1 MSELFFD
8 GAKLKEQREKKGW
21 SYERMADE
29 ISTPEHPMTS
39 ERVAELERMR
49 SEIIL
54 EDVVDFCYSLWRKVK
69 DLETLVNE
77 QGSR

>member
-1 MSELFFD
+1 
-8 GAKLKEQREKKGW
+8 
-21 SYERMADE
+21 
-29 ISTPEHPMTS
+29 MTS

-49 SEIIL
+49 RKITL

>member
-1 MSELFFD
+1 MRLSL
-8 GAKLKEQREKKGW
+8 
-21 SYERMADE
+21 
-29 ISTPEHPMTS
+29 IHI
-39 ERVAELERMR
+39 LERMR
-49 SEIIL
+49 SEITL

>member
-1 MSELFFD
+1 MS
-8 GAKLKEQREKKGW
+8 GW
-21 SYERMADE
+21 RKDSARRN
-29 ISTPEHPMTS
+29 TPMTS

-49 SEIIL
+49 RKITL